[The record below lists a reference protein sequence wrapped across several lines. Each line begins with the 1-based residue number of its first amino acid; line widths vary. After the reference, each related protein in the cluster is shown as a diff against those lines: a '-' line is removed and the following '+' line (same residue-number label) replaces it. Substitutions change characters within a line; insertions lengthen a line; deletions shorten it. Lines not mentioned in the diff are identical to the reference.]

1 MQVGKV
7 VKSLKGHDTGRVY
20 LVIAT
25 IAEDF
30 VLLADGKYRKLDGP
44 KQKRVKHLEVLGDA
58 IVPENAKDSDI
69 RNICKLFQEVGHAE
83 RRPY

>member
-30 VLLADGKYRKLDGP
+30 VLLADGKYRKLD
-44 KQKRVKHLEVLGDA
+44 
-58 IVPENAKDSDI
+58 
-69 RNICKLFQEVGHAE
+69 
-83 RRPY
+83 